1 MTFELKYTQTFYED
15 LDRLADFL
23 IERDPDLAE
32 RAINAINAIQKALM
46 ILQDFP
52 LMARRASADD
62 PLLRELVV
70 PFGSAGYV
78 ILFKVMSETSVI
90 VIAVRHHREEDY
102 H

>member
-1 MTFELKYTQTFYED
+1 MTFALKYTQTFYED

-32 RAINAINAIQKALM
+32 RALNAIQKALM

-90 VIAVRHHREEDY
+90 ILAVRHQREEDY

>member
-1 MTFELKYTQTFYED
+1 MIFELTYTQTFYED

-32 RAINAINAIQKALM
+32 RAINAIQKALM

-78 ILFKVMSETSVI
+78 ILFKLMSETSVI
-90 VIAVRHHREEDY
+90 ILAVRHQREEDY

>member
-32 RAINAINAIQKALM
+32 RAINAIQKALM

-78 ILFKVMSETSVI
+78 ILFKVMNESTVI
-90 VIAVRHHREEDY
+90 VLAIRHQREVDY

>member
-1 MTFELKYTQTFYED
+1 MSFELKYTPTFYED
-15 LDRLADFL
+15 LDRFADFL

-32 RAINAINAIQKALM
+32 RALNAIQKALT
-46 ILQDFP
+46 ILEDFP

-78 ILFKVMSETSVI
+78 VLFKVVSETSII
-90 VIAVRHHREEDY
+90 VLAVRHQREEDY

>member
-23 IERDPDLAE
+23 IEHDPDLAE
-32 RAINAINAIQKALM
+32 RAINAIQKALM

-78 ILFKVMSETSVI
+78 ILFKVMNETSVI
-90 VIAVRHHREEDY
+90 VLAVRHQREEDY

>member
-32 RAINAINAIQKALM
+32 RAINAIQKALM

-78 ILFKVMSETSVI
+78 ILFKVMNETSVI
-90 VIAVRHHREEDY
+90 VLAVRHQREEDY

>member
-23 IERDPDLAE
+23 IEHDPDLAE
-32 RAINAINAIQKALM
+32 RAINAIQKALM
-46 ILQDFP
+46 ILEDFP

-78 ILFKVMSETSVI
+78 ILFKVMNETSVI
-90 VIAVRHHREEDY
+90 VLAVRHQREEDY

>member
-1 MTFELKYTQTFYED
+1 VTFELKYTQTFYGD

-32 RAINAINAIQKALM
+32 RAINAIQKALM

-70 PFGSAGYV
+70 PFASAGHV

-90 VIAVRHHREEDY
+90 VLAVRHHREEDY

>member
-32 RAINAINAIQKALM
+32 RALNAIQKALM
-46 ILQDFP
+46 IIQDFP

-70 PFGSAGYV
+70 PFGSGGYV
-78 ILFKVMSETSVI
+78 ILFKVMNETSVI
-90 VIAVRHHREEDY
+90 VLAVRHQREEDY

>member
-1 MTFELKYTQTFYED
+1 MTFELKYTKTFYED

-32 RAINAINAIQKALM
+32 RALNTIQKALM

-62 PLLRELVV
+62 PLLRELLV

-78 ILFKVMSETSVI
+78 ILFKVVNETSVI
-90 VIAVRHHREEDY
+90 VLAVRHQREEDY

>member
-15 LDRLADFL
+15 LDRLSDFL
-23 IERDPDLAE
+23 IDRDPDLAE
-32 RAINAINAIQKALM
+32 RAIRGIQKALM

-78 ILFKVMSETSVI
+78 ILFKVIDEATV
-90 VIAVRHHREEDY
+90 VVLAVRHQREEDF

>member
-15 LDRLADFL
+15 LDRLSDFL
-23 IERDPDLAE
+23 IERNPDLVE
-32 RAINAINAIQKALM
+32 RAISAIQKALT
-46 ILQDFP
+46 IVEDFP

-78 ILFKVMSETSVI
+78 ILFKAMNESTVI
-90 VIAVRHHREEDY
+90 VLAIRHQREEDY

>member
-23 IERDPDLAE
+23 IEYDPDLAA
-32 RAINAINAIQKALM
+32 RALHAIQKALM
-46 ILQDFP
+46 ILEDFP
-52 LMARRASADD
+52 LIARRASPDD

-78 ILFKVMSETSVI
+78 ILFKVIDETSVI
-90 VIAVRHHREEDY
+90 VLAVRHQREEDY

>member
-32 RAINAINAIQKALM
+32 RALNAIQKALM

-62 PLLRELVV
+62 PLLRELVL

-78 ILFKVMSETSVI
+78 ILFKVMNETSVI
-90 VIAVRHHREEDY
+90 VLAVRHQREEDY

>member
-32 RAINAINAIQKALM
+32 RAVNAIQKALM

-78 ILFKVMSETSVI
+78 ILFKVVSETSVI
-90 VIAVRHHREEDY
+90 VLAVRHQREEDY

>member
-15 LDRLADFL
+15 LDRLAGFL

-32 RAINAINAIQKALM
+32 RAINAIPKALM

-52 LMARRASADD
+52 LMAKRASADD

-78 ILFKVMSETSVI
+78 ILFKVLSETSVI
-90 VIAVRHHREEDY
+90 VLAVRHQREEDY

>member
-1 MTFELKYTQTFYED
+1 
-15 LDRLADFL
+15 
-23 IERDPDLAE
+23 
-32 RAINAINAIQKALM
+32 M
-46 ILQDFP
+46 ILEDFP

-78 ILFKVMSETSVI
+78 ILFKVMNESTVI
-90 VIAVRHHREEDY
+90 VLAIRHQREVDY

>member
-1 MTFELKYTQTFYED
+1 MIFELTYTQTFYED

-32 RAINAINAIQKALM
+32 RAINAIQKALM

-78 ILFKVMSETSVI
+78 ILFKLMSETSVI
-90 VIAVRHHREEDY
+90 VLAVRHQREEDY

>member
-15 LDRLADFL
+15 LDRLSDFL
-23 IERDPDLAE
+23 IDRDPDLAE
-32 RAINAINAIQKALM
+32 SAISGIQKALM

-78 ILFKVMSETSVI
+78 ILFKVIDEATV
-90 VIAVRHHREEDY
+90 VVLAVRHRREEDY

>member
-1 MTFELKYTQTFYED
+1 MIFELTYTQTFYED
-15 LDRLADFL
+15 LDRLTDFL
-23 IERDPDLAE
+23 IERDVDLAE
-32 RAINAINAIQKALM
+32 RALNAIQKALM
-46 ILQDFP
+46 ILEDFP

-78 ILFKVMSETSVI
+78 ILFKLMSETSVI
-90 VIAVRHHREEDY
+90 VLAVRHQREEDY

>member
-32 RAINAINAIQKALM
+32 RAINAIQKALM

-78 ILFKVMSETSVI
+78 ILFKVLSETSVI
-90 VIAVRHHREEDY
+90 VLAVRHQREEDY

>member
-23 IERDPDLAE
+23 IEYNPDLAE
-32 RAINAINAIQKALM
+32 RALNAIQKALT
-46 ILQDFP
+46 ILEDFP
-52 LMARRASADD
+52 LIARRASADD

-78 ILFKVMSETSVI
+78 ILFKVVNETSV
-90 VIAVRHHREEDY
+90 VVLAVRHQREEDY

>member
-32 RAINAINAIQKALM
+32 RALNAIQKALM

-62 PLLRELVV
+62 PLLRELVG

-78 ILFKVMSETSVI
+78 ILFKVVSETSVI
-90 VIAVRHHREEDY
+90 VLAVRHQREEDY

>member
-32 RAINAINAIQKALM
+32 RALNAIQKALM

-78 ILFKVMSETSVI
+78 ILFKVVSETSVI
-90 VIAVRHHREEDY
+90 VLAVRHQREEDY

>member
-32 RAINAINAIQKALM
+32 RALNAIQKALM

-62 PLLRELVV
+62 PCCANSSDHSVQ
-70 PFGSAGYV
+70 PD
-78 ILFKVMSETSVI
+78 MSFFSKW
-90 VIAVRHHREEDY
+90 
-102 H
+102 

>member
-32 RAINAINAIQKALM
+32 RAINAIQKALM

-90 VIAVRHHREEDY
+90 VIAVRHQREEDY

>member
-1 MTFELKYTQTFYED
+1 MTFELRYTQTFYED
-15 LDRLADFL
+15 LDRLSDFL
-23 IERDPDLAE
+23 IERDPELAE
-32 RAINAINAIQKALM
+32 RAINAIQKALM
-46 ILQDFP
+46 ILEDFP

-78 ILFKVMSETSVI
+78 ILFKVMNESTVI
-90 VIAVRHHREEDY
+90 VLAIRHQREVDY

>member
-1 MTFELKYTQTFYED
+1 MTFELKYTKTFYED

-32 RAINAINAIQKALM
+32 RALNTIQKALM

-62 PLLRELVV
+62 PLLRELLA

-78 ILFKVMSETSVI
+78 ILFKVVNETSVI
-90 VIAVRHHREEDY
+90 VLAVRHQREEDY

>member
-1 MTFELKYTQTFYED
+1 MSFELKYTPTFYED

-32 RAINAINAIQKALM
+32 RAINAMQKALM
-46 ILQDFP
+46 MVEDFP

-78 ILFKVMSETSVI
+78 VLFKVVSETSII
-90 VIAVRHHREEDY
+90 VLAVRHQREEDY

>member
-1 MTFELKYTQTFYED
+1 MIFELTYTQTFYED

-32 RAINAINAIQKALM
+32 RAINAIQKALM
-46 ILQDFP
+46 ILEDFP

-78 ILFKVMSETSVI
+78 ILFKLMSETSVI
-90 VIAVRHHREEDY
+90 VLAVRHQREEDY

>member
-1 MTFELKYTQTFYED
+1 MTFELKYTQTFYDD

-23 IERDPDLAE
+23 IERDPDLVE
-32 RAINAINAIQKALM
+32 RALSAIQKALM

-78 ILFKVMSETSVI
+78 ILFKVVSETSVI
-90 VIAVRHHREEDY
+90 VLAVRHQREEDY

>member
-1 MTFELKYTQTFYED
+1 MTFELKYTQSFYDD

-23 IERDPDLAE
+23 IERDPDLVE
-32 RAINAINAIQKALM
+32 RALGAIQKALM

-78 ILFKVMSETSVI
+78 ILFKVVSETSVI
-90 VIAVRHHREEDY
+90 VLAVRHQREEDY
-102 H
+102 Y

>member
-1 MTFELKYTQTFYED
+1 MTFELKYTRTFYED
-15 LDRLADFL
+15 LERLSEFL
-23 IERDPDLAE
+23 IEHDPTLAE
-32 RAINAINAIQKALM
+32 RAISGIQKALM

-70 PFGSAGYV
+70 PFGSVGYV
-78 ILFKVMSETSVI
+78 ILFKVTDEATVI
-90 VIAVRHHREEDY
+90 VLAIRHQREEDY

>member
-15 LDRLADFL
+15 LGRLADFL
-23 IERDPDLAE
+23 IEHDPDLAE
-32 RAINAINAIQKALM
+32 RALSVIQKALT

-78 ILFKVMSETSVI
+78 ILFKVVSETSVI
-90 VIAVRHHREEDY
+90 VLAVRHQREEDY

>member
-15 LDRLADFL
+15 LGRLADFL
-23 IERDPDLAE
+23 IERDPDLAG
-32 RAINAINAIQKALM
+32 RAINAIQKALM

-90 VIAVRHHREEDY
+90 VLAVRHQREEDY